1 MLAGNGYL
9 QDSNNKQINIEDMKT
24 YKILGM
30 GLTAILT
37 ACGNNN
43 GDYDASGI
51 FETTEVIVSAKSNG
65 EIMRLD
71 IEEGQDVAPQTA
83 LGYID
88 TIQLSLA
95 KAQLMATRSATDSKV
110 LNERR
115 QLATIQQQ
123 IDIQQRERK
132 RFEQLVKNNA
142 ATQKQLDDIN
152 YQIEVLEKQLAAT
165 AEQIGSSNTSLSS
178 QSLSIEAQLAQIEDQ
193 IENSVVTSP
202 IQGTILTKY
211 AEPGEYA
218 APGRALFKVA
228 NIEDMKLRAYITA
241 DQLTGLKIGQKVKV
255 YADKGKDERQEYEGT
270 VTWIS
275 DKAEF
280 TPKTIQTRDERANLV
295 YAVKVSVQNDGL
307 IKKGMYGEVK
317 F

>member
-1 MLAGNGYL
+1 
-9 QDSNNKQINIEDMKT
+9 MKT
-24 YKILGM
+24 YKILRI
-30 GLTAILT
+30 GLTALLV
-37 ACGNNN
+37 ACSNNN
-43 GDYDASGI
+43 NDYDASGI
-51 FETTEVIVSAKSNG
+51 FETTEVIISAKGNG
-65 EIMRLD
+65 EIMKFD
-71 IEEGQDVAPQTA
+71 VEEGQDVVPQAT

-88 TIQLSLA
+88 TIQLALKKEQLLA
-95 KAQLMATRSATDSKV
+95 SHSATNSKV
-110 LNERR
+110 LNENR
-115 QLATIQQQ
+115 QLATIRQQ
-123 IDIQQRERK
+123 IAIQQRERK
-132 RFEQLVKNNA
+132 RFEELVRTNA

-152 YQIEVLEKQLAAT
+152 YQIQVLEKQLTAA
-165 AEQIGSSNTSLSS
+165 AEQISSSNNSLSS
-178 QSLSIEAQLAQIEDQ
+178 QTTGIEAQLAQIEDQ
-193 IENSVVTSP
+193 IRNSIIVSP

-228 NIEDMKLRAYITA
+228 NMEDMRLRAYITA

-255 YADKGKDERQEYEGT
+255 YADQGKNNRKEYEGT
-270 VTWIS
+270 VTWMA

-295 YAVKVSVQNDGL
+295 YAIKVSVTNDGL